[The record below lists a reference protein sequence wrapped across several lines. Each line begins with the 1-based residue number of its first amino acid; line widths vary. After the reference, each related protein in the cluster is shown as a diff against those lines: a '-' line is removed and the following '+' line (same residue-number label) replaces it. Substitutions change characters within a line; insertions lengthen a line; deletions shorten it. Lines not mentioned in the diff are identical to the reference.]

1 MNPQQQALDF
11 NIAYIQFCQKNGL
24 NSNDQNSYNIF
35 KQYLNDNILNNP
47 QPLNIINNNNNNKNN
62 IFNSN
67 NNLNFNNNFNNNFN
81 GNNGFN
87 NNINL
92 NFNKNINNNSNSFN
106 NNFNLNNFNNFN
118 NNFSN
123 VPNNFINNP
132 NNFNLNNF
140 NNFNYNPNNN
150 FSINPNNFS
159 NNPNNF
165 SNNPN
170 NNFSN
175 NPNNIFSNN
184 PNNNFSNNP
193 NNNFSN
199 NPNNFS
205 HSHNNIGDMNLINN
219 SLININQKINNNNF
233 EEEIFNNNGTIY
245 MSTSVKEVMPRKE
258 ETLYVNKELQNKPDT
273 INVTFSSSTGFNIMI
288 TASKFTSFEEL
299 FKIYMKRLNLPDTH
313 IGKDILFSFNGKI
326 VDHKSKVAI
335 WNYLKMNNSRIEVLD
350 IGNVLGA

>member
-1 MNPQQQALDF
+1 
-11 NIAYIQFCQKNGL
+11 
-24 NSNDQNSYNIF
+24 
-35 KQYLNDNILNNP
+35 
-47 QPLNIINNNNNNKNN
+47 
-62 IFNSN
+62 
-67 NNLNFNNNFNNNFN
+67 
-81 GNNGFN
+81 
-87 NNINL
+87 
-92 NFNKNINNNSNSFN
+92 
-106 NNFNLNNFNNFN
+106 
-118 NNFSN
+118 
-123 VPNNFINNP
+123 
-132 NNFNLNNF
+132 
-140 NNFNYNPNNN
+140 
-150 FSINPNNFS
+150 
-159 NNPNNF
+159 
-165 SNNPN
+165 
-170 NNFSN
+170 
-175 NPNNIFSNN
+175 
-184 PNNNFSNNP
+184 
-193 NNNFSN
+193 
-199 NPNNFS
+199 
-205 HSHNNIGDMNLINN
+205 MNLINN

>member
-81 GNNGFN
+81 GNNAFNNN

-92 NFNKNINNNSNSFN
+92 NFNKNINNNPSSFN
-106 NNFNLNNFNNFN
+106 NNFNPSSFNNNFNPNNLNNFNPNNFNNFN
-118 NNFSN
+118 NNFN
-123 VPNNFINNP
+123 NFNTNPNNINNNP
-132 NNFNLNNF
+132 NNINN
-140 NNFNYNPNNN
+140 NPNN
-150 FSINPNNFS
+150 INNNHNNFS
-159 NNPNNF
+159 NN
-165 SNNPN
+165 
-170 NNFSN
+170 
-175 NPNNIFSNN
+175 
-184 PNNNFSNNP
+184 
-193 NNNFSN
+193 
-199 NPNNFS
+199 
-205 HSHNNIGDMNLINN
+205 HNNMINMNLANN
-219 SLININQKINNNNF
+219 SLININQNLNNKKL

-245 MSTSVKEVMPRKE
+245 MSETVEEVMPRKE
-258 ETLYVNKELQNKPDT
+258 ETLYVNKEMQNQPDT
-273 INVTFSSSTGFNIMI
+273 INVTFFSSTGFNIMI

>member
-106 NNFNLNNFNNFN
+106 NNFNLNNFNN
-118 NNFSN
+118 NFSN

-150 FSINPNNFS
+150 FS
-159 NNPNNF
+159 
-165 SNNPN
+165 
-170 NNFSN
+170 N
-175 NPNNIFSNN
+175 NPNNI
-184 PNNNFSNNP
+184 
-193 NNNFSN
+193 FSN

>member
-118 NNFSN
+118 
-123 VPNNFINNP
+123 
-132 NNFNLNNF
+132 
-140 NNFNYNPNNN
+140 Y
-150 FSINPNNFS
+150 
-159 NNPNNF
+159 
-165 SNNPN
+165 NPN

-175 NPNNIFSNN
+175 NPNNI
-184 PNNNFSNNP
+184 
-193 NNNFSN
+193 FSN